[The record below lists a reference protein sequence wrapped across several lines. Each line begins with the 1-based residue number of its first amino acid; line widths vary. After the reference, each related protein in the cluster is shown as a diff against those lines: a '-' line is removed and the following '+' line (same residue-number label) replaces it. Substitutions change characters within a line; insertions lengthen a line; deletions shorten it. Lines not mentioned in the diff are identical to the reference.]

1 MHVGGRGYGRPN
13 RIRLPTPTPPS
24 PPPQEWVDLTES
36 EEEDPEELVPDLSED
51 EQGEE
56 QQEEPL
62 EVQPPV
68 PPSAPPQEQPQ
79 EEPEDPA
86 VDPEDPEQDP
96 DDDDAP
102 PSDDDE
108 DDDEAGPV
116 VITTHHWFD
125 YLLPVPRMLRETLE
139 MLHYDQP
146 WITYV
151 GTRYRHPILHD
162 DWDMTMEISIQD
174 EFGSCRD
181 VYVSHAPTRCNS
193 YEAAISDAAREALTT
208 LCHTH
213 RYDMAITLR
222 RYYPCR
228 SAERLDAWIA
238 NPEAE

>member
-1 MHVGGRGYGRPN
+1 M
-13 RIRLPTPTPPS
+13 
-24 PPPQEWVDLTES
+24 
-36 EEEDPEELVPDLSED
+36 
-51 EQGEE
+51 
-56 QQEEPL
+56 
-62 EVQPPV
+62 
-68 PPSAPPQEQPQ
+68 
-79 EEPEDPA
+79 
-86 VDPEDPEQDP
+86 
-96 DDDDAP
+96 
-102 PSDDDE
+102 
-108 DDDEAGPV
+108 

-125 YLLPVPRMLRETLE
+125 YPLPVPRMLRETLE

-151 GTRYRHPILHD
+151 VTRYRHPILHD

-174 EFGSCRD
+174 EFGSRRD
-181 VYVSHAPTRCNS
+181 IHVRHAPTRHNS

-213 RYDMAITLR
+213 RDDMAITSR